1 MDKYRILLVDDE
13 EELRAGIRTR
23 IDWNALGFELAGEA
37 ANGRDALE
45 LAEQLRPDVVLTDI
59 KMPFMDGLT
68 LCRQLKQQL
77 PAVRLV
83 IFSGFDDFDYARQA
97 IGMNVFEYLLKPIT
111 SEDLSGVLVRLRKT
125 MEEERIRQQDMEKLR
140 RSYEENLPVLR
151 GQFYTRLLSGQL
163 KANQIMER
171 AARYEIEFSGK
182 SWVAAE
188 IHVSNLGEDPDDLI
202 LLSLKNFFEENASLS
217 DCQFHWTLYDDDL
230 AVIAAFEE
238 YPRVYGLI
246 GELERVRALGEPL
259 LGLQLT
265 IGVGLGVK
273 QPAQL
278 AQSIH
283 GAKSALEYRVILGP
297 GRTLYIGDLEPRSTN
312 TLPFDETAE
321 RELVNAVKLGTPEQV
336 RAFTEGWLRQAQN
349 ETSLSQMQCFFLE
362 LVACLMRLARE
373 AEIPQ
378 EEVFGPGFTGAV
390 QISDFGGPQQLG
402 SWVEE
407 RCLHLQELLRRQRSY
422 TTARTV
428 DKAREFI
435 GENYADCNLSVEM
448 LCEHLH
454 LSPAY
459 FSTMFKRET
468 GMSFT
473 AYVTQVRMEAAV
485 ELLRSSEEKT
495 YLIAQQTGY
504 LDPNYFSYV
513 FKRYFGTSP
522 SKYRATG
529 QEQGK

>member
-1 MDKYRILLVDDE
+1 MDGYRILLADDE
-13 EELRAGIRTR
+13 EELRAGIRRR
-23 IDWNALGFELAGEA
+23 IDWAALGFVLAGEA
-37 ANGRDALE
+37 ANGQDALE

-68 LCRQLKQQL
+68 LCRRLKQQL

-83 IFSGFDDFDYARQA
+83 IFSGFDEFDYARQA

-111 SEDLSGVLVRLRKT
+111 SAELSDVLVRLKRD
-125 MEEERIRQQDMEKLR
+125 MDEERVRRQDMEKLR

-163 KANQIMER
+163 KSGQIMER
-171 AARYEIEFSGK
+171 AARYEIELSGK
-182 SWVAAE
+182 SWVAARV
-188 IHVSNLGEDPDDLI
+188 HGSNLGDDPDELI
-202 LLSLKNFFEENASLS
+202 LLSLQNFFAENTELPG
-217 DCQFHWTLYDDDL
+217 CQLHWCLYDDDL
-230 AVIAAFEE
+230 AVIAAFEGE
-238 YPRVYGLI
+238 AAVYDLLR
-246 GELERVRALGEPL
+246 ELERVRALAETL
-259 LGLQLT
+259 LGLRLT
-265 IGVGLGVK
+265 VGAGLAVETPG
-273 QPAQL
+273 QL
-278 AQSIH
+278 AGSIP
-283 GAKSALEYRVILGP
+283 GAKSALDSRSILGP
-297 GRTLYIGDLEPRSTN
+297 GRTLYIGDLEPRGAAA
-312 TLPFDETAE
+312 LPFDAAAE
-321 RELVNAVKLGTPEQV
+321 RQLVNAVKLGTPEKV
-336 RAFTEGWLRQAQN
+336 RRFTQGWLSQAK
-349 ETSLSQMQCFFLE
+349 SDSSMSQMQCFFLE

-390 QISDFGGPQQLG
+390 RISDFSGPEQLG

-422 TTARTV
+422 AAARTV

-435 GENYADCNLSVEM
+435 VENFSNSDLSVEM
-448 LCEHLH
+448 LCDHLH

-473 AYVTQVRMEAAV
+473 AYVTKVRMEAAA
-485 ELLRSSEEKT
+485 ERLRASEEKT
-495 YLIAQQTGY
+495 YLIAEQTGY

-522 SKYRATG
+522 SKYRAESQQG
-529 QEQGK
+529 Q

>member
-1 MDKYRILLVDDE
+1 MDGYRILLVDDE
-13 EELRAGIRTR
+13 EELRAGIRRR
-23 IDWNALGFELAGEA
+23 IDWAALGFVLVGEA
-37 ANGRDALE
+37 ANGQDALE

-68 LCRQLKQQL
+68 LCRRLKQQL

-83 IFSGFDDFDYARQA
+83 IFSGFDEFDYARQA

-111 SEDLSGVLVRLRKT
+111 SVELSDVLVRLKRD
-125 MEEERIRQQDMEKLR
+125 MDEERVRRQDMEKLR

-151 GQFYTRLLSGQL
+151 GLFYTRLLGGQL
-163 KANQIMER
+163 KPGQIMER

-182 SWVAAE
+182 SWAAARV
-188 IHVSNLGEDPDDLI
+188 HVSNLGDDPDELI
-202 LLSLKNFFEENASLS
+202 LLSLQNFFVENTELPG
-217 DCQFHWTLYDDDL
+217 CQLHWCLYDDDL
-230 AVIAAFEE
+230 AVIAAFEGE
-238 YPRVYGLI
+238 AAVYDLLR
-246 GELERVRALGEPL
+246 ELERVRALAETL
-259 LGLQLT
+259 LGLRLT
-265 IGVGLGVK
+265 VGVGLAVETPG
-273 QPAQL
+273 QL
-278 AQSIH
+278 AASVQ
-283 GAKSALEYRVILGP
+283 GAKSALDYRSILGP
-297 GRTLYIGDLEPRSTN
+297 GRTLYIGDLEPRGAAA
-312 TLPFDETAE
+312 LPFDAAAE
-321 RELVNAVKLGTPEQV
+321 RQLVNAVKLGAPEKV
-336 RAFTEGWLRQAQN
+336 RRFTQGWLSQAK
-349 ETSLSQMQCFFLE
+349 SDSSISQMQCFFLE

-390 QISDFGGPQQLG
+390 RISDFSGPEQLG

-422 TTARTV
+422 AAARTV

-435 GENYADCNLSVEM
+435 AENFSNSDLSVEM
-448 LCEHLH
+448 LCDHLH

-473 AYVTQVRMEAAV
+473 AYVTKVRMEAAA
-485 ELLRSSEEKT
+485 ERLRTSEEKT
-495 YLIAQQTGY
+495 YLIAEQTGY

-522 SKYRATG
+522 SKYRAAG
-529 QEQGK
+529 QQGQ